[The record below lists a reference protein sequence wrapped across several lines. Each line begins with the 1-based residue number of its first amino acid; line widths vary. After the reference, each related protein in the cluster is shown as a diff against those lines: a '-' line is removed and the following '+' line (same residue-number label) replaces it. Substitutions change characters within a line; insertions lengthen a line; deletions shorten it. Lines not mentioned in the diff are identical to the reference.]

1 MALGLR
7 GGGGDGSKARQDA
20 TTQAETIWSADKH
33 DAQVLTSL
41 LPRAAYD
48 RRDRPRAAACTATC
62 RNVNGESRRGV
73 GSRWRTRGGGE

>member
-48 RRDRPRAAACTATC
+48 RRDWPEAAACTATC
-62 RNVNGESRRGV
+62 RNVNGESRRGSGGLMTHAV
-73 GSRWRTRGGGE
+73 GPM

>member
-7 GGGGDGSKARQDA
+7 GGGRDDSKARPDA

-41 LPRAAYD
+41 LPRATYD
-48 RRDRPRAAACTATC
+48 RRDRPEAAACTATC
-62 RNVNGESRRGV
+62 RNVNGESKRG
-73 GSRWRTRGGGE
+73 SGG